1 MARTGMGSI
10 DMTGEAFGVVAGFL
24 SAMPA
29 QQRWDDGVA
38 TLYAISLKDV
48 PDQIGIEAV
57 VALVK
62 QVDYRPS
69 PASVLRKVAS
79 ITNPDVNTS
88 GIWRRINYFITLIHP
103 SLREHK
109 QKYWLILGDLKQCD
123 IDVVEYMGGWNA
135 IGKRTPDENR
145 KLINEWEQS
154 YTPEQYIALPSEER
168 KAIAK

>member
-1 MARTGMGSI
+1 
-10 DMTGEAFGVVAGFL
+10 MTEKAFGTVAGIL

-48 PDQIGIEAV
+48 PDQMGIDAV
-57 VALVK
+57 VTLVK

-69 PASVLRKVAS
+69 PASILRTIAS
-79 ITNPDVNTS
+79 ATNPDLNAS
-88 GIWRRINYFITLIHP
+88 RIWGRIAGFVRSIHP

-109 QKYWLILGDLKQCD
+109 QKYWLLMGDLKQCD
-123 IDVVEYMGGWNA
+123 IDAVEYMGGWNA

-145 KLINEWEQS
+145 KLIADWEQS
-154 YTPEQYIALPSEER
+154 FTPEQYIASLPSEAR
-168 KAIAK
+168 KAIAR